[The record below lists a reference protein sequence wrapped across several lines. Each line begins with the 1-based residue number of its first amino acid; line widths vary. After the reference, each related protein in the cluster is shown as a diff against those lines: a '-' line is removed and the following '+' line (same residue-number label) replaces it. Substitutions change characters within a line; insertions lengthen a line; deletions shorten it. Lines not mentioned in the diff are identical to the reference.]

1 MLPRPSRASPYFLL
15 FTRTGA
21 KGEWT
26 ELTLFGLRL
35 VLAFLFT
42 LLGWVLTMRA
52 LAIQAG
58 DARATAAA
66 EANLPPQPVP
76 SGA

>member
-1 MLPRPSRASPYFLL
+1 GVIPYFLL

-35 VLAFLFT
+35 ALTFLCT

-52 LAIQAG
+52 LAQPSGMPSQA
-58 DARATAAA
+58 ATAG
-66 EANLPPQPVP
+66 ANLPPQTAP